1 MSRIATPGQ
10 ILFLLLPLLV
20 TSLLPRSRE
29 KVDLPDDFGP
39 QTRRTGGFCGLS
51 LSKSEIF
58 LFHSA
63 GDLRS
68 CSRAFLGPSAELKRI

>member
-1 MSRIATPGQ
+1 MATPGQ
-10 ILFLLLPLLV
+10 IRFLLLPLLV

-39 QTRRTGGFCGLS
+39 QTKRMGGFGCLS
-51 LSKSEIF
+51 FSKSEIF

-68 CSRAFLGPSAELKRI
+68 CNRAFLGPSAELERI